1 MAEQSDESTTGGGA
15 EADVPAG
22 GSTGLSGPGGP
33 TASVPAASV
42 ESRARR
48 IWVRVTLTLATI
60 LTIFAI
66 FAIWADRQLLNPD
79 NWSDTST
86 QLLQKQTIRTALS
99 SYLVNQL
106 YNNVDVEAQLK
117 SGLPDELA
125 PLAGPISGALHSV
138 AEEAAERALASAR
151 IQNLW
156 RNANRAAAQ
165 TLVTIVEGG
174 GSRVEI
180 EGGTVSLNLRQIV
193 SELTTRLGLPSD
205 LANKLPPSVANV
217 KVVTS
222 DQLGLV
228 RNLAKALHAL
238 AIVLTI
244 LAIALYALAVF
255 LAYGRRRRT
264 LMNVGFGLVLAGII
278 VILGRKIGQGQLVSA
293 ITKDASIEP
302 AARDTYS
309 VATSLL
315 VQVATASII
324 IGIPVILAAWL
335 AGPARWAMSARRFLA
350 PHCRAR
356 PALIYWITA
365 ALLAL
370 VFIWGPIPST
380 RNPVTMLLYTV
391 LAFAGAY
398 VLARQMAQEFP
409 DAEPVSLRDA
419 MSGLGHSLG
428 EKMSRARAATTPAP
442 GGGASKAAEL
452 ERLAALHDR
461 AAITDAEYAAAKRD
475 VLSAT

>member
-1 MAEQSDESTTGGGA
+1 
-15 EADVPAG
+15 
-22 GSTGLSGPGGP
+22 
-33 TASVPAASV
+33 
-42 ESRARR
+42 
-48 IWVRVTLTLATI
+48 TLTLATI

-174 GSRVEI
+174 A
-180 EGGTVSLNLRQIV
+180 VSLNLRQIV

-356 PALIYWITA
+356 PALIHWITA

-370 VFIWGPIPST
+370 V
-380 RNPVTMLLYTV
+380 
-391 LAFAGAY
+391 
-398 VLARQMAQEFP
+398 
-409 DAEPVSLRDA
+409 
-419 MSGLGHSLG
+419 
-428 EKMSRARAATTPAP
+428 
-442 GGGASKAAEL
+442 
-452 ERLAALHDR
+452 
-461 AAITDAEYAAAKRD
+461 
-475 VLSAT
+475 